1 MAYKPY
7 GELTPEQKQQF
18 PDEAMYKQFMDAT
31 QTSTEQTLTDPSDF
45 VQAQVGSQI
54 LQPQLSPGTAVTPG
68 LALQAPTAATTQA
81 TTGLTGQVTA
91 AAPTQVTAP
100 TMTSVDIPSASQI
113 QQTQATTAPQYQA
126 VTGAAVPQATAAQG
140 TLSQPMVAAQEDITS
155 LPPEATVQGQLANIS
170 QAIQTSVDEGKPL
183 PAYAQGAKRIV
194 DAAMQQRGLSASSI
208 AAEAL
213 AQGIINASIPIAK
226 ADADTYKQAI
236 FANLNNRQQ
245 AALTNAQAYLRMDMQ
260 NLDNR
265 QKTNLAN
272 IQLRQQMLLSD
283 QAAGNAALQFNARSQ
298 AQTDQFFSS
307 LQTQIDTNNAQ
318 RTDAMNQYSVAERN
332 KTAAQN
338 ANNQIAVDQANA
350 QRDATINQFNAQLKD
365 QRERFNVENQRV
377 IDQSNVTWR
386 RQINTA
392 NTASINA
399 ANQTDAQN
407 LLQIS
412 NFALSS
418 LWQQWRDEA
427 SWVNQSSENARDR
440 AHNIAMAALDR
451 ETAISLLDEQAQS
464 NLNQLIGRI
473 GLEVIGDMI

>member
-1 MAYKPY
+1 
-7 GELTPEQKQQF
+7 
-18 PDEAMYKQFMDAT
+18 
-31 QTSTEQTLTDPSDF
+31 
-45 VQAQVGSQI
+45 
-54 LQPQLSPGTAVTPG
+54 
-68 LALQAPTAATTQA
+68 
-81 TTGLTGQVTA
+81 
-91 AAPTQVTAP
+91 
-100 TMTSVDIPSASQI
+100 
-113 QQTQATTAPQYQA
+113 
-126 VTGAAVPQATAAQG
+126 
-140 TLSQPMVAAQEDITS
+140 
-155 LPPEATVQGQLANIS
+155 
-170 QAIQTSVDEGKPL
+170 
-183 PAYAQGAKRIV
+183 
-194 DAAMQQRGLSASSI
+194 
-208 AAEAL
+208 
-213 AQGIINASIPIAK
+213 
-226 ADADTYKQAI
+226 
-236 FANLNNRQQ
+236 
-245 AALTNAQAYLRMDMQ
+245 MQ

-283 QAAGNAALQFNARSQ
+283 QSASNAALQFNARSQ
-298 AQTDQFFSS
+298 AQTDQFFASLSS
-307 LQTQIDTNNAQ
+307 QINTNNAQ

-350 QRDATINQFNAQLKD
+350 QREAAINQFNAQLKD

-399 ANQTDAQN
+399 ANQTDTQN

-427 SWVNQSSENARDR
+427 SWVNQSSENAKDR

-473 GLEVIGDMI
+473 GLEVIGDMVGG